1 MARIAESELI
11 LNKDGSLYH
20 LSLRPEDITDTIILV
35 GDPGRVHSVSKH
47 FDQVDFEM
55 NKREFI
61 THVGTHKG
69 NRLMVMS
76 TGMGVSNI
84 EIAMLELDALAN
96 INLKTREP
104 NAKRRNLNMIRIGTS
119 GAIQEDIEVG
129 SFLVSEYA
137 VGLDNILDFYDFPQN
152 DFEAKFSCEL
162 KGYLNLELM
171 PYTVQSSPMLFDK
184 MKSDMIA
191 GFTAT
196 TPSFYAA
203 QGRQLRLP
211 IKYPEMADK
220 LTSFHYEDNWITNF
234 EMETSGLYAFGKM
247 LGHEML
253 STNVILANR
262 AKGEFSKNPNKSIDE
277 LIKKILELI

>member
-1 MARIAESELI
+1 MAKIAESELI
-11 LNKDGSLYH
+11 LNKDGSIYH

-35 GDPGRVHSVSKH
+35 GDPGRVHSVSSH
-47 FDQVDFEM
+47 FDQIDFEM

-69 NRLMVMS
+69 ERLMVMS

-104 NAKRRNLNMIRIGTS
+104 NAKRRNLNLIRIGTS

-137 VGLDNILDFYDFPQN
+137 VGFDNILAFYDFPQN
-152 DFEAKFSCEL
+152 DFEASFSSSL
-162 KGYLNLELM
+162 KSYLNLELL
-171 PYTVQSSPMLFDK
+171 PYTVQSSSVLFNK

-211 IKYPEMADK
+211 IRHPEMVDQ
-220 LTSFHYEDNWITNF
+220 LTTFHYEDNWITNF
-234 EMETSGLYAFGKM
+234 EMETSGLYAFGRM
-247 LGHEML
+247 LGHEVL
-253 STNVILANR
+253 STNVILPIAPKVNFR
-262 AKGEFSKNPNKSIDE
+262 
-277 LIKKILELI
+277 KIRVSQ

>member
-1 MARIAESELI
+1 MAKIAESELI
-11 LNKDGSLYH
+11 LNKDGSVYH
-20 LSLRPEDITDTIILV
+20 LSLRPEDITDTILLV
-35 GDPGRVHSVSKH
+35 GDPGRVHNVSKH
-47 FDQVDFEM
+47 FDQIDFEM

-69 NRLMVMS
+69 KRLMVMS

-96 INLKTREP
+96 IDLKTREP
-104 NAKRRNLNMIRIGTS
+104 NAKKRILNIIRIGTS

-137 VGLDNILDFYDFPQN
+137 VGMDNILAFYDLPQD
-152 DFEAKFSCEL
+152 DFEASFSSEL
-162 KGYLNLELM
+162 KNYLNLDLM
-171 PYTVQSSPMLFDK
+171 PYTVQSSSKLFNM

-196 TPSFYAA
+196 TPGFYAP

-211 IKYPEMADK
+211 IRHPEMVDK
-220 LTSFHYEDNWITNF
+220 LTTFHYEDHWITNF

-262 AKGEFSKNPNKSIDE
+262 AKGLFSKNPSRSIDQ
-277 LIKKILELI
+277 LIQKVLELV